1 MWSFQIV
8 SVRFW
13 FRFSKKLSPNKVR
26 FSCYFL
32 NGGTP
37 PDDYIDAYIKRK
49 LYIKLSRVNGYW
61 VKQKHTKSW
70 IVIPRS
76 CGKFTAVCRLA
87 AYKIFTRKM
96 LLNNSRRKLVTSF
109 SLRLMCTG
117 IYSMRTS
124 ELCMCVRDCGVAAG
138 KYECESISYDAQK
151 KISLFYLNAAE
162 QVGRSMPKWRKNTR
176 FNRHVVRLSTK
187 TNFSRNN
194 LYAWV
199 WTLRWIFDE
208 YFGNAWACVRV
219 ALLYF

>member
-1 MWSFQIV
+1 MVEIRRYMVFEPISARIRKSKSDGEHV
-8 SVRFW
+8 VISNRIRSLN
-13 FRFSKKLSPNKVR
+13 FRSILISIFKIELSPNKVR

-61 VKQKHTKSW
+61 VEQKHTKSW
-70 IVIPRS
+70 NVIPRF

-109 SLRLMCTG
+109 SFRLMCTG

-162 QVGRSMPKWRKNTR
+162 QVGRSMPK
-176 FNRHVVRLSTK
+176 
-187 TNFSRNN
+187 
-194 LYAWV
+194 
-199 WTLRWIFDE
+199 
-208 YFGNAWACVRV
+208 
-219 ALLYF
+219 